1 VTVSWHQLAIIVI
14 TFAVLI
20 ALWAILTRTKYGVA
34 TLAVSMDED
43 GARFVGIETEQ
54 IYRLAMFLSAFLAAI
69 AGAIISPIM
78 SMTPQMWNMPL
89 MKAFVV
95 VVVGGI
101 GSLTG
106 SISAAFLLGWIE
118 TFTGFLISPKL
129 TEVVSLGILTVFL
142 IFRPSG
148 LLGRRL

>member
-1 VTVSWHQLAIIVI
+1 
-14 TFAVLI
+14 
-20 ALWAILTRTKYGVA
+20 
-34 TLAVSMDED
+34 
-43 GARFVGIETEQ
+43 
-54 IYRLAMFLSAFLAAI
+54 
-69 AGAIISPIM
+69 
-78 SMTPQMWNMPL
+78 

-106 SISAAFLLGWIE
+106 TILAAFLLGWIE

-129 TEVVSLGILTVFL
+129 TEVMSLGILTVFL

-148 LLGRRL
+148 ILGRRL